1 MKTVSKYRHDLP
13 HLKGGIFLA
22 DGGMETTLIFH
33 EGADLPHFAAFVLLA
48 DQAGRKQLKDYYT
61 RYLDIA
67 ASGKSG
73 FVLDTATW
81 RANPDW
87 GDKLGYSAEAL
98 KAANEDAVEL
108 LSELRAE
115 YERPGM
121 AIIINGAIGPRG
133 DGYKAGKMD
142 ADEAE
147 AYHATQIDTFAGT
160 DADMITALTLTSID
174 EAVGIARAARRME
187 MPCAISFTVE
197 TDGNLVT
204 GRTLRQAI
212 EAVDAATAAYPLYYM
227 INCAHPSHFDDV
239 VAGDGAWLKRIGGI
253 RANAS
258 KMSHQ
263 ELDESETLDAGD
275 PADLGRRYRQLTRHM
290 PQLRV
295 LGGCCGTDHRHVAAI
310 CEACFSDNRLSA

>member
-1 MKTVSKYRHDLP
+1 MSKYRHDLP
-13 HLKGGIFLA
+13 QLKGGMYLT

-33 EGADLPHFAAFVLLA
+33 EGADLPHFASFVLLA
-48 DQAGRKQLKDYYT
+48 EPAGRRQLRDYYV

-67 ASGKSG
+67 GKNGTG

-81 RANPDW
+81 RSNPDW
-87 GDKLGYSAEAL
+87 GAKLGYSAEAL
-98 KAANEDAVEL
+98 RAANEDAVEL
-108 LSELRAE
+108 LSELRAD
-115 YERPGM
+115 YERPG
-121 AIIINGAIGPRG
+121 APIVISGAIGPRG
-133 DGYKAGKMD
+133 DGYKAGNMD
-142 ADEAE
+142 AEEAE
-147 AYHATQIDTFAGT
+147 AYHATQIETFAGT
-160 DADMITALTLTSID
+160 DADMVTAFTLTSID
-174 EAVGIARAARRME
+174 EAIGIARAARRMK
-187 MPCAISFTVE
+187 MPCVISFTVE

-212 EAVDAATAAYPLYYM
+212 EAVDAATGAYPLYYM

-275 PADLGRRYRQLTRHM
+275 PADLGRRYRQLTRQM

-310 CEACFSDNRLSA
+310 CEACFADNRLSA

>member
-1 MKTVSKYRHDLP
+1 MSKYRRDLP
-13 HLKGGIFLA
+13 QLKGGTYLT

-33 EGADLPHFAAFVLLA
+33 EGADLPHFASFVLLA
-48 DQAGRKQLKDYYT
+48 DPAGRQQLKDYYV

-67 ASGKSG
+67 ARAGAG

-81 RANPDW
+81 RTNPDW
-87 GDKLGYSAEAL
+87 GDKLGYSAAAL

-115 YERPGM
+115 FERPGAPIVISGM
-121 AIIINGAIGPRG
+121 VGPRG
-133 DGYKAGKMD
+133 DGYKAGNMD

-147 AYHATQIDTFAGT
+147 AYHAAQIETFAGT
-160 DADMITALTLTSID
+160 DADMVSALTLTSID
-174 EAVGIARAARRME
+174 EAVGVARAAKRMN
-187 MPCAISFTVE
+187 MPCVISFTVE

-204 GRTLRQAI
+204 GRTLQEAI
-212 EAVDAATAAYPLYYM
+212 EAVDAATAAYPHYYM
-227 INCAHPSHFDDV
+227 INCAHPSHFDTV

-258 KMSHQ
+258 TMSHQ
-263 ELDESETLDAGD
+263 QLDESETLDDGD
-275 PADLGRRYRQLTRHM
+275 PFDLGQRYRQLTRRM
-290 PQLRV
+290 PQLKV

-310 CEACFSDNRLSA
+310 CAACVPIDVIGG

>member
-1 MKTVSKYRHDLP
+1 
-13 HLKGGIFLA
+13 
-22 DGGMETTLIFH
+22 METTLIFH

-48 DQAGRKQLKDYYT
+48 DQAGRRQLKDYYT

-67 ASGKSG
+67 ARGKSG

-87 GDKLGYSAEAL
+87 GDKLGYSAQAL

-121 AIIINGAIGPRG
+121 AIVINGAIGPRG

-142 ADEAE
+142 TDEAE
-147 AYHATQIDTFAGT
+147 AYHAIQIDTFAGT
-160 DADMITALTLTSID
+160 DADMITGLTLTSID
-174 EAVGIARAARRME
+174 EAIGIARAARRMK
-187 MPCAISFTVE
+187 MPCVISFTVE

-212 EAVDAATAAYPLYYM
+212 EAVDAATDAYPLYYM

-263 ELDESETLDAGD
+263 QLDESETLDAGD
-275 PADLGRRYRQLTRHM
+275 PADLGRRYRQLTRQM

-310 CEACFSDNRLSA
+310 CEACFADNRLSA

>member
-1 MKTVSKYRHDLP
+1 MSKYRHDLP
-13 HLKGGIFLA
+13 QLKGGIFLA

-33 EGADLPHFAAFVLLA
+33 KGADLPHFAAFVLLA
-48 DQAGRKQLKDYYT
+48 EQAGRRQLKDYYT

-67 ASGKSG
+67 TRGKSG

-87 GDKLGYSAEAL
+87 GGKLGYSAEAL

-115 YERPGM
+115 YERPGVP
-121 AIIINGAIGPRG
+121 IVINGAIGPRG

-147 AYHATQIDTFAGT
+147 AYHATQIKTFAGT
-160 DADMITALTLTSID
+160 DADMVTGLTLTSID
-174 EAVGIARAARRME
+174 EAIGIARAARRMK
-187 MPCAISFTVE
+187 MPCVISFTVE

-212 EAVDAATAAYPLYYM
+212 EAVDAATGAYPLYYM

-310 CEACFSDNRLSA
+310 CEACLPENRLSA

>member
-1 MKTVSKYRHDLP
+1 MSKYRRDLP
-13 HLKGGIFLA
+13 QLKGGIYLT

-33 EGADLPHFAAFVLLA
+33 EGADLPHFASFVLLA
-48 DQAGRKQLKDYYT
+48 APAGRRQLKDYYL

-67 ASGKSG
+67 AKAGTG

-81 RANPDW
+81 RTNPDW
-87 GDKLGYSAEAL
+87 GARLGYSTEAL

-108 LSELRAE
+108 LSGLRADF
-115 YERPGM
+115 ERPG
-121 AIIINGAIGPRG
+121 APIIISGAIGPRG
-133 DGYKAGKMD
+133 DGYKAGNMN
-142 ADEAE
+142 AGEAE
-147 AYHATQIDTFAGT
+147 AYHAAQIETFAGT
-160 DADMITALTLTSID
+160 DADMVTAFTLTSID
-174 EAVGIARAARRME
+174 EAIGIARAAKQVE

-212 EAVDAATAAYPLYYM
+212 EAVDAATGAYPHYYM
-227 INCAHPSHFDDV
+227 INCAHPSHFDTV
-239 VAGDGAWLKRIGGI
+239 ITGDGAWLQRIGGL

-258 KMSHQ
+258 TMSHQ
-263 ELDESETLDAGD
+263 QLDESETLDDGD
-275 PADLGRRYRQLTRHM
+275 PADLGQRYRQLTRRM

-310 CEACFSDNRLSA
+310 CAACVPTAAMGR